1 MNKKKLTGMAAIAV
15 AGLLTAMT
23 PAVAQTGT
31 TGTGTTGGAMGT
43 EPGGMGSGSGSGS
56 MGTSGSMSHDN
67 MGKGG
72 MGKMSAADKK
82 FMMDAAKG
90 GMEEVEMGKVAAAN
104 ASNADVKAFG
114 QKMVDDHSKAN
125 DQLKQ
130 LAQTKGVT
138 LPTDMTKAQH
148 KDMDKLSKMTGDAF
162 DKAYVKM
169 MLKDHKKDVAAFSK
183 ESKSGKDSD
192 LKSWAGTTL
201 PTLQDHL
208 KMVQDLSGKMGGG
221 TKSASMGKKS
231 THKKAATGTNG

>member
-1 MNKKKLTGMAAIAV
+1 MTKKKLTGMAAVAV
-15 AGLLTAMT
+15 AGLLTTMT
-23 PAVAQTGT
+23 PAAAQ
-31 TGTGTTGGAMGT
+31 TGGAMGT
-43 EPGGMGSGSGSGS
+43 EPGG

-72 MGKMSAADKK
+72 MTGKVSAADKK
-82 FMMDAAKG
+82 FMMKAAQG
-90 GMEEVEMGKVAAAN
+90 GMEEVELGKVAAAN
-104 ASNADVKAFG
+104 PSNADVKAFG

-148 KDMDKLSKMTGDAF
+148 KDMDQLSKMTGDAF

-169 MLKDHKKDVAAFSK
+169 MVKDHKKDVAEFSK
-183 ESKSGKDSD
+183 ESKSAKDAD

-201 PTLQDHL
+201 PTLEEHL
-208 KMVQDLSGKMGGG
+208 KMIQDISGKMGGM
-221 TKSASMGKKS
+221 TTSMSKKS
-231 THKKAATGTNG
+231 TTKKTSSGTHGQ